1 MTKINEANVNMMEQN
16 SVNEI
21 CFTDLKKKD
30 KIEKSKNDLKRHS
43 ISIEVIDKASIDKT
57 IRLELRNPDNE
68 CIVKKIKIN
77 DKSDDN
83 LSKFNDS
90 LIENCD
96 TNGVEDFEYLNGD
109 GDVSSI
115 HSSSFLTRLT
125 HSAGSVLFG

>member
-30 KIEKSKNDLKRHS
+30 KIEKSKNDLKTHT
-43 ISIEVIDKASIDKT
+43 ISIEVIDKVSIDKT
-57 IRLELRNPDNE
+57 IRLELRNPDNV
-68 CIVKKIKIN
+68 CTVKKIKIN

-109 GDVSSI
+109 GNVSSI
-115 HSSSFLTRLT
+115 LDHF
-125 HSAGSVLFG
+125 